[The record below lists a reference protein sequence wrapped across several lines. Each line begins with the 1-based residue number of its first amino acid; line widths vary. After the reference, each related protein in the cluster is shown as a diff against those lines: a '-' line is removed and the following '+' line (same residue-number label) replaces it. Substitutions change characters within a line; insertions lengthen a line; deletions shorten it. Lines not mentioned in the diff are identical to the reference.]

1 MRKRQLI
8 SIGLMA
14 AGAGMLFA
22 SLASAEEAVT
32 PTLDTGDNAWML
44 TSTVLVLM
52 MLFPGLALFYGGMV
66 RKKNVLALLTQCFT
80 TGALL
85 SVLWVVVGYSIA
97 FTENNPFF
105 GGLDKAFLNGI
116 MPDTLSGT
124 IPENVFVMFQCSFAI
139 ITPAII
145 IGSFADR
152 MKFSAILWYMALWM
166 LFVYA
171 PTAHMV
177 WGPGGYLLD
186 AGVLDFAGGTVVHI
200 NAGFAGLVAAIMV
213 GKRTGLRASETSVSE
228 SMAPHNL
235 ILTMIGASLLWV
247 GWFGFNVGSSLAA
260 GGSAG
265 NVFVTTHTATAAAVM
280 SWMGIEWLVRGK
292 PTLLGAASGAV
303 AGLVAITPACGFV
316 DVKGALAIGFLSG
329 IVCYWGA
336 TWLKHKLGIDDAL
349 DCFGVHGVGGV
360 LGAILTGVFA
370 IQSIGGEGKSGLI
383 DGNPDQILTQIFGV
397 GVTIGLTVVGSFII
411 LKVID
416 LVIGLRVSE
425 SVEREGLDMAIHG
438 EALHN

>member
-1 MRKRQLI
+1 
-8 SIGLMA
+8 
-14 AGAGMLFA
+14 
-22 SLASAEEAVT
+22 
-32 PTLDTGDNAWML
+32 
-44 TSTVLVLM
+44 
-52 MLFPGLALFYGGMV
+52 
-66 RKKNVLALLTQCFT
+66 
-80 TGALL
+80 
-85 SVLWVVVGYSIA
+85 
-97 FTENNPFF
+97 
-105 GGLDKAFLNGI
+105 
-116 MPDTLSGT
+116 
-124 IPENVFVMFQCSFAI
+124 
-139 ITPAII
+139 
-145 IGSFADR
+145 
-152 MKFSAILWYMALWM
+152 
-166 LFVYA
+166 
-171 PTAHMV
+171 
-177 WGPGGYLLD
+177 
-186 AGVLDFAGGTVVHI
+186 
-200 NAGFAGLVAAIMV
+200 
-213 GKRTGLRASETSVSE
+213 
-228 SMAPHNL
+228 
-235 ILTMIGASLLWV
+235 MIGASLLWV

-265 NVFVTTHTATAAAVM
+265 NVFVTTHTATAAAVL

-316 DVKGALAIGFLSG
+316 DVKGALAIGLLSG

-383 DGNPDQILTQIFGV
+383 DGNPDQIITQIFGV

-438 EALHN
+438 ESIHS